1 MVLFKEDILLLA
13 DLADVNCFV
22 STIDNI
28 IEDRFLSLMISLL
41 RLPPKNMRLSF
52 VFPQLIVDIMASSLM
67 DLVHIL
73 VKHSQNGPKHLS
85 GIVLAIPKEEW
96 IVL

>member
-1 MVLFKEDILLLA
+1 
-13 DLADVNCFV
+13 
-22 STIDNI
+22 
-28 IEDRFLSLMISLL
+28 
-41 RLPPKNMRLSF
+41 MRLSL

-73 VKHSQNGPKHLS
+73 VKHSQNGSKHLS

-96 IVL
+96 VVLLNERLEMRGTKGLTIFLGHFCKEMK